1 MKNEQEPEGGFTANE
16 MRTDYARSHVWIDH
30 ARDLE
35 HRRTP
40 DIHTF
45 EDVLHVRAGV
55 VRAGD
60 SRTADLL
67 VEAAH
72 QLTALADRLAGEKR
86 EHRET
91 MRIANLAHNDREALE
106 RKVRDLEAEVAA
118 MRLHIETL
126 GGGAVL

>member
-1 MKNEQEPEGGFTANE
+1 MKNEHEPEGGFTANE

-86 EHRET
+86 DHRET
-91 MRIANLAHNDREALE
+91 MRIANLAHNEREALE
-106 RKVRDLEAEVAA
+106 RKVRDLEAEAAA

-126 GGGAVL
+126 GGGAIL

>member
-45 EDVLHVRAGV
+45 EDVLHVRASV

-91 MRIANLAHNDREALE
+91 MRIANLAHNEREALE
-106 RKVRDLEAEVAA
+106 RKVRELEAEAA
-118 MRLHIETL
+118 TMRLHIETL

>member
-16 MRTDYARSHVWIDH
+16 MRTDYARSHVWPQH
-30 ARDLE
+30 AHELE

-91 MRIANLAHNDREALE
+91 MRIANLAHNEREALASYAAA
-106 RKVRDLEAEVAA
+106 LQAEVEA
-118 MRLHIETL
+118 LTEHIRTL
-126 GGGAVL
+126 EGGPIL